1 MQKIFHN
8 FLGIL
13 TLTLSTLTVNA
24 MTPGRGQF
32 FDTSW
37 SFHRG
42 KLEGAEKIDYN
53 DEKWRKLDLPHDYSN
68 EDVQKAF
75 PDHKPKS
82 GEIFEGPTSTELSG
96 GQQKT
101 GYAVGG
107 EAWYRKHFNVP
118 EDLKGKQFIIE
129 FSAIYMNSDIWING
143 EHLGNHPHGFTP
155 FYYNIT
161 DKLKFGKDNV
171 IAVRVKNIGKNCR
184 WYSGSGIYRH
194 VKLDILNP
202 IHFAKWGTFI
212 TTPEVSTDS
221 ATVKIEN
228 KVENSSD
235 SEKSV
240 AVVIT
245 LIDKSGK
252 VLTTSS
258 STNSI
263 KSGEN
268 KEVTQEIKVANP
280 ELWSPKNPYLY
291 TMKQELL
298 LGDKII
304 DQKTTTF
311 GIRKIEFSAKKGFLL
326 NNKPFLLKGGCMH
339 GDNGCL
345 GSIGIDR
352 ADERRVEL
360 MKKNGFNAIRC
371 AHNPPTVAFLNAC
384 DRLGMLVIDE
394 AFDQWRVGK
403 TDLDYHL
410 YFDKWWKKDLESM
423 ILRDRN
429 HPSIIMWS
437 IGNEIKDIRKAPG
450 AKLSHEVA
458 DYARTL
464 DSSRPITMGV
474 NRIKMGKTLD
484 PAFSSLDVCGYNY
497 GLSRYEADHE
507 RVPDRI
513 IFGSESYIHQ
523 AYDNWEKVKTL
534 PYVIGDFVWA
544 AFDYRGEVGIGWQ
557 FEHKWTGAYMG
568 DIDLLGDPMPSMSL
582 RDIVWNPETPAI
594 AMFVEPPEPSFK
606 CGKPTSKWAFKTDL
620 RKSWNFE
627 GSEGKTLK
635 VMVFSSCPK
644 VGLTLN
650 GKDLGIKELKK
661 EDKYT
666 MEWQVPYESGT
677 LTAIGYNKDGK
688 KIVESVLKT
697 VGKPEGLKL
706 SPDRDQLTAATN
718 DLSFIKVDVVDKD
731 GNRCPDAINSI
742 NFKIE
747 GPGEIIAVGSADPSS
762 HESNIST
769 SRKAFQGR
777 CMVVVKAGKEPGDIK
792 LTATSDGLKS
802 STVILNSDA
811 AAK

>member
-1 MQKIFHN
+1 MQNKFHIFSGLLSL
-8 FLGIL
+8 FLL
-13 TLTLSTLTVNA
+13 TSSLNA
-24 MTPGRGQF
+24 ITPGRGQI
-32 FDTSW
+32 FDKAW
-37 SFHRG
+37 LFHRG
-42 KLEGAEKIDYN
+42 ELEGAEKIDFN
-53 DEKWRKLDLPHDYSN
+53 DTKWRKLDLPHDYSN

-75 PDHKPKS
+75 PDHKPKP

-96 GQQKT
+96 GQEKT

-107 EAWYRKHFNVP
+107 EAWYRKHFTVP
-118 EDLKGKQFIIE
+118 ADLKGKQFILE
-129 FSAIYMNSDIWING
+129 FSAIYMDSDVWVNG
-143 EHLGNHPHGFTP
+143 IHLGNHPHGFTP
-155 FYYNIT
+155 IYYNIT
-161 DKLKFGKDNV
+161 DKLKFGEDNV
-171 IAVRVKNIGKNCR
+171 IAVQVKNIGKNCR

-194 VKLDILNP
+194 VTLDILNP
-202 IHFAKWGTFI
+202 VHFAKWGTFI
-212 TTPEVSTDS
+212 TTPEVSSES

-228 KVENSSD
+228 KIENNSD

-240 AVVIT
+240 KIKLT
-245 LIDKSGK
+245 LIDKDGK
-252 VLTTSS
+252 ILQTSLSTTSL
-258 STNSI
+258 
-263 KSGEN
+263 KPEEN
-268 KEVTQEIKVANP
+268 KNISQTIQVTNP
-280 ELWSPKNPYLY
+280 DLWSPDTPYLY

-298 LGDKII
+298 LGDKVV
-304 DQKTTTF
+304 DRKSTTF
-311 GIRKIEFSAKKGFLL
+311 GIRKIEFSPEKGFLL
-326 NNKPFLLKGGCMH
+326 NNKPLLLKGGCMH

-371 AHNPPTVAFLNAC
+371 AHNPPTVAFLNTC

-394 AFDQWRVGK
+394 AFDQWLVGK
-403 TDLDYHL
+403 TDQDYHL
-410 YFDKWWKKDLESM
+410 YFAKWWKRDLESM

-450 AKLSHEVA
+450 AKLAHEVA
-458 DYARTL
+458 DYARKL

-474 NRIKMGKTLD
+474 NRIKLGKALD
-484 PAFSSLDVCGYNY
+484 PAFSALDVCGYNY

-507 RVPDRI
+507 RIPNRI
-513 IFGSESYIHQ
+513 IYGSESYIHE
-523 AYDNWEKVKTL
+523 AYDNWEKVKAL

-582 RDIVWNPETPAI
+582 RNIVWNPQKPAI
-594 AMFVEPPEPSFK
+594 AMFVEPPAPSFK

-635 VMVFSSCPK
+635 VMIFSSCPK

-650 GKDLGIKELKK
+650 GKDLGIKEVKK

-666 MEWQVPYESGT
+666 LEWEVPYAPGT
-677 LTAIGYNKDGK
+677 LIATGYDKDGK
-688 KIVESVLKT
+688 KVVESILKT
-697 VGKPEGLKL
+697 VGKPEALKL
-706 SPDRDQLTAATN
+706 SPDRLQLTADRN

-731 GNRCPDAINSI
+731 GNRCPDAVNNI
-742 NFKIE
+742 NFSVE

-762 HESNIST
+762 HENNIAT

-777 CMVVVKAGKEPGDIK
+777 CMVVLKAGKEPGDIK

-802 STVILNSDA
+802 TTVNLKSTPAS
-811 AAK
+811 K